1 MENLICKNIDE
12 AFTDFYEQTGYSEK
26 ELYKY
31 SEWKEDLLEFEG
43 ESEFIKKFNL
53 KKSDINIIIKAI
65 TQSAAHH
72 RSSQKSMMATKANTI
87 VPPDN
92 NLKENF
98 QDTES
103 LIQTR
108 QNHMRE
114 VAEISKLISEGLG
127 LNGDFAYLT
136 GLLHDIG
143 HTWNGHTGERLLSS
157 IARLKNCGYIVHNAM
172 GAYILERENIIE
184 TAIEQVKQFNH
195 KINEQEVR
203 DFMKYVIDGVVSHNG
218 EGTVGKIIPE
228 SKTTDTMREEIRR
241 CFTEKGYD
249 KKILPATMEG
259 AVIRYADIIAYT
271 RSDILDGFRLK
282 DVNGNKIISEFDD
295 DYLSIIGT
303 IIARENNYDKLL
315 TLENKF
321 LLEMYGLSKRIDKL
335 EEQYNKDKKPETK
348 LEIDRSKKEKEMIQV
363 KYEEF
368 CSYKIQYAREY
379 INKIKNKS
387 EIKTEITSMMQNVF
401 IKDLIEASKEKGY
414 ITMSPLIRRT
424 FFALRDL
431 NARKIVPY
439 TKRNF
444 ESEQLPMATEQL
456 IDIFSNTLVETGIAY
471 NAIPEEKRKELGI
484 VGDELQQIK
493 QKEGVENSKNSLN
506 FERKMIHFY
515 NKLEKEKIEEIVSN
529 AEMAIKNIA
538 NEDISIALG
547 EKEYDGELKEIY
559 EYEKIIPIREKI
571 REMGRTTHTM
581 TEKDRE
587 ELAKTVINER
597 MKKLEEIVASKM
609 AIEYIGGMTDNT
621 IISVL
626 LAKDLLTSE
635 QIAKGYARP
644 KPGTGEMDKGVEKL
658 QAIFNKGVNNM
669 IEPDDILEEE
679 ISL

>member
-1 MENLICKNIDE
+1 MEDLICKNIDE

-53 KKSDINIIIKAI
+53 KKSDINIIVKAI

-203 DFMKYVIDGVVSHNG
+203 DFIKYVIDGVVSHNG
-218 EGTVGKIIPE
+218 EGIVGKIIPE

-321 LLEMYGLSKRIDKL
+321 LLEMYGLSKRIDEL
-335 EEQYNKDKKPETK
+335 EEQYNKDKKTETK
-348 LEIDRSKKEKEMIQV
+348 LEIDRSEKERKMIQV

-456 IDIFSNTLVETGIAY
+456 IDIFSNTLVKTGIAY

-644 KPGTGEMDKGVEKL
+644 KPGTGEMDKGVERL

-669 IEPDDILEEE
+669 IEPDDIPEEE

>member
-1 MENLICKNIDE
+1 MHI
-12 AFTDFYEQTGYSEK
+12 
-26 ELYKY
+26 
-31 SEWKEDLLEFEG
+31 
-43 ESEFIKKFNL
+43 
-53 KKSDINIIIKAI
+53 
-65 TQSAAHH
+65 
-72 RSSQKSMMATKANTI
+72 
-87 VPPDN
+87 
-92 NLKENF
+92 
-98 QDTES
+98 
-103 LIQTR
+103 
-108 QNHMRE
+108 
-114 VAEISKLISEGLG
+114 
-127 LNGDFAYLT
+127 
-136 GLLHDIG
+136 LHDIG

-669 IEPDDILEEE
+669 IEPDDIPEEE

>member
-571 REMGRTTHTM
+571 REMGRTAHTM

>member
-26 ELYKY
+26 KLYKY

-53 KKSDINIIIKAI
+53 KKSDINIITKAI

-92 NLKENF
+92 NFKENF
-98 QDTES
+98 KDTES

-571 REMGRTTHTM
+571 REMGRTAHTM

>member
-203 DFMKYVIDGVVSHNG
+203 DFIKYVIDGVVSHNG

-321 LLEMYGLSKRIDKL
+321 LLEMYGLSKRIDEL
-335 EEQYNKDKKPETK
+335 EEQYNKDKKTETK
-348 LEIDRSKKEKEMIQV
+348 LEIDRSEKERKMIQV

-456 IDIFSNTLVETGIAY
+456 IDIFSNTLVKTGIAY

-644 KPGTGEMDKGVEKL
+644 KPGTGEMDKGVERL

-669 IEPDDILEEE
+669 IEPDDIPEEE

>member
-203 DFMKYVIDGVVSHNG
+203 DFIKYVIDGVVSHNG

-321 LLEMYGLSKRIDKL
+321 LLEMYGLSKRIDEL
-335 EEQYNKDKKPETK
+335 EEQYNKDKKTETK
-348 LEIDRSKKEKEMIQV
+348 LEIDRSEKERKMIQV

-456 IDIFSNTLVETGIAY
+456 IDIFSNTLVKTGIAY

>member
-1 MENLICKNIDE
+1 MEDLICKNIDE

-53 KKSDINIIIKAI
+53 KKSDINIIVKAI

-321 LLEMYGLSKRIDKL
+321 LLEMYGLSKRIDEL

-348 LEIDRSKKEKEMIQV
+348 LEIDRSKKEIEMIQV

-444 ESEQLPMATEQL
+444 ESEQLPIATEQL
-456 IDIFSNTLVETGIAY
+456 VDIFSNTLVKSGIAY

-493 QKEGVENSKNSLN
+493 QKEGVENSKNSLD

-529 AEMAIKNIA
+529 AEMAIRNIA
-538 NEDISIALG
+538 NEDISISLG

-559 EYEKIIPIREKI
+559 EYKKIIPIREKI

-587 ELAKTVINER
+587 ELTKTVINER

-644 KPGTGEMDKGVEKL
+644 KPGTGEMDKGLEKL

-669 IEPDDILEEE
+669 IEPDDIPEEE

>member
-12 AFTDFYEQTGYSEK
+12 AFTGFYEQTGYSEK

-203 DFMKYVIDGVVSHNG
+203 DFIKYVIDGVVSHNG

-321 LLEMYGLSKRIDKL
+321 LLEMYGLSKRIDEL
-335 EEQYNKDKKPETK
+335 EEQYNKDKKTETK
-348 LEIDRSKKEKEMIQV
+348 LEIDRSEKERKMIQV

-456 IDIFSNTLVETGIAY
+456 IDIFSNTLVKTGIAY

-559 EYEKIIPIREKI
+559 EYKKIIPIREKI

-644 KPGTGEMDKGVEKL
+644 KPGTGEMDKGVERL

-669 IEPDDILEEE
+669 IEPDDIPEEE

>member
-1 MENLICKNIDE
+1 MEDLICKNIDE

-53 KKSDINIIIKAI
+53 KKSDINIIVKAI

-321 LLEMYGLSKRIDKL
+321 LLEMYGLSKRIDEL
-335 EEQYNKDKKPETK
+335 EEQYNKDKKTETK
-348 LEIDRSKKEKEMIQV
+348 LEIDRSKKEREMIQV

-456 IDIFSNTLVETGIAY
+456 IDIFSNTLVKTGIAY

-559 EYEKIIPIREKI
+559 EYKKIIPIREKI

-644 KPGTGEMDKGVEKL
+644 KPGTGEMDKGLEKL

-669 IEPDDILEEE
+669 IEPDDIPEEE

>member
-1 MENLICKNIDE
+1 
-12 AFTDFYEQTGYSEK
+12 
-26 ELYKY
+26 
-31 SEWKEDLLEFEG
+31 
-43 ESEFIKKFNL
+43 
-53 KKSDINIIIKAI
+53 
-65 TQSAAHH
+65 
-72 RSSQKSMMATKANTI
+72 
-87 VPPDN
+87 
-92 NLKENF
+92 
-98 QDTES
+98 
-103 LIQTR
+103 
-108 QNHMRE
+108 
-114 VAEISKLISEGLG
+114 
-127 LNGDFAYLT
+127 
-136 GLLHDIG
+136 
-143 HTWNGHTGERLLSS
+143 
-157 IARLKNCGYIVHNAM
+157 
-172 GAYILERENIIE
+172 
-184 TAIEQVKQFNH
+184 
-195 KINEQEVR
+195 
-203 DFMKYVIDGVVSHNG
+203 
-218 EGTVGKIIPE
+218 
-228 SKTTDTMREEIRR
+228 
-241 CFTEKGYD
+241 
-249 KKILPATMEG
+249 
-259 AVIRYADIIAYT
+259 
-271 RSDILDGFRLK
+271 
-282 DVNGNKIISEFDD
+282 
-295 DYLSIIGT
+295 
-303 IIARENNYDKLL
+303 
-315 TLENKF
+315 
-321 LLEMYGLSKRIDKL
+321 
-335 EEQYNKDKKPETK
+335 
-348 LEIDRSKKEKEMIQV
+348 
-363 KYEEF
+363 
-368 CSYKIQYAREY
+368 
-379 INKIKNKS
+379 
-387 EIKTEITSMMQNVF
+387 MMQNVF

-456 IDIFSNTLVETGIAY
+456 IDIFSNTLVKTGIAY

-644 KPGTGEMDKGVEKL
+644 KPGTGEMDKGVERL

-669 IEPDDILEEE
+669 IEPDDIPEEE

>member
-1 MENLICKNIDE
+1 MEDLICKNIDE

-53 KKSDINIIIKAI
+53 KKSDINIIVKAI

-321 LLEMYGLSKRIDKL
+321 LLEMYGLSKRIDEL

-348 LEIDRSKKEKEMIQV
+348 LEIDRSKKEREMIQV

-444 ESEQLPMATEQL
+444 ESEQLPIATEQL
-456 IDIFSNTLVETGIAY
+456 VDIFSNTLVKSGIAY

-493 QKEGVENSKNSLN
+493 QKEGVENSKNSLD

-529 AEMAIKNIA
+529 AEMAIRNIA
-538 NEDISIALG
+538 NEDISISLG

-559 EYEKIIPIREKI
+559 EYKKIIPIREKI

-587 ELAKTVINER
+587 ELTKTVINER

-644 KPGTGEMDKGVEKL
+644 KPGTGEMDKGLEKL

-669 IEPDDILEEE
+669 IEPDDIPEEE

>member
-1 MENLICKNIDE
+1 MEDLICKNIDE
-12 AFTDFYEQTGYSEK
+12 AFTDFYEQTGYSGK

-53 KKSDINIIIKAI
+53 KKSDINIIVKAI

-321 LLEMYGLSKRIDKL
+321 LLEMYGLSKKIDEL

-348 LEIDRSKKEKEMIQV
+348 LEIDRSKKEREMIQV

-444 ESEQLPMATEQL
+444 ESEQLPIATEQL
-456 IDIFSNTLVETGIAY
+456 VDIFSNTLVKSGIAY

-493 QKEGVENSKNSLN
+493 QKEGVENSKNSLD

-529 AEMAIKNIA
+529 AEMAIRNIA
-538 NEDISIALG
+538 NEDISISLG

-559 EYEKIIPIREKI
+559 EYKKIIPIREKI

-587 ELAKTVINER
+587 ELTKTVINER

-644 KPGTGEMDKGVEKL
+644 KPGTGEMDKGLEKL

-669 IEPDDILEEE
+669 IEPDDIPEEE

>member
-203 DFMKYVIDGVVSHNG
+203 DFIKYVIDGVVSHNG

-321 LLEMYGLSKRIDKL
+321 LLEMYGLSKRIDEL
-335 EEQYNKDKKPETK
+335 EEQYNKDKKTETK
-348 LEIDRSKKEKEMIQV
+348 LEIDRSEKERKMIQV

-456 IDIFSNTLVETGIAY
+456 IDIFSNTLVKTGIAY

-559 EYEKIIPIREKI
+559 EYKKIIPIREKI

-644 KPGTGEMDKGVEKL
+644 KPGTGEMDKGVERL

-669 IEPDDILEEE
+669 IEPDDIPEEE